1 MRLMSRLRRTAITL
15 HAGFV
20 RLLPGEFRR
29 RYRAEI
35 QLDFAEDLHGCA
47 TAREIGLTAARDC
60 GDLVVSAAREWW
72 RSESLKLLIYAA
84 LAHTGIWLIGVVIAA
99 WQWPRGSRCY
109 PVVVSFAVLSAPGL
123 AVTLWRQRLRIHRRA
138 YCSLSVAE
146 LD

>member
-1 MRLMSRLRRTAITL
+1 MTLMSRLRRAAITL

-29 RYRAEI
+29 RHRAEI
-35 QLDFAEDLHGCA
+35 QLDFAEDLHRCA

-72 RSESLKLLIYAA
+72 GSESLKLLIYAG
-84 LAHTGIWLIGVVIAA
+84 LAHAGIWLIGVAVAA
-99 WQWPRGSRCY
+99 WQWPRGPRLY
-109 PVVVSFAVLSAPGL
+109 PVVISFAVLSAAGI
-123 AVTLWRQRLRIHRRA
+123 AVTLWRQRRRIHRTA

>member
-1 MRLMSRLRRTAITL
+1 MTLISRLRRAAITL

-20 RLLPGEFRR
+20 CLLPGEFKR

-47 TAREIGLTAARDC
+47 TTREIVLTAARDC

-72 RSESLKLLIYAA
+72 GSESLKLLIYAG
-84 LAHTGIWLIGVVIAA
+84 LAHAGIWLIGVAIAA
-99 WQWPRGSRCY
+99 WQWPRGSRLY
-109 PVVVSFAVLSAPGL
+109 PVVVSFAVLSAPGI
-123 AVTLWRQRLRIHRRA
+123 AVTLWRQRLRIQRTA
-138 YCSLSVAE
+138 YCSLRVAE